1 MEILGSDIK
10 IRENL
15 LFSLNRYTTW
25 WIIILVTMIFD
36 YLTTL
41 YFIGILGPYAE
52 ANQFIGWLMVNV
64 GLFIGLFIG
73 KLVQLFSVVF
83 FVCLSQRLGNI
94 FLLVIILMN
103 CWAVVINTIPHY

>member
-1 MEILGSDIK
+1 MKILGSEIK

-15 LFSLNRYTTW
+15 LFSLKRYPVW
-25 WIIILVTMIFD
+25 WLIIVITMIFD

-41 YFIGILGPYAE
+41 YFVGKLGPQAE
-52 ANQFIGWLMVNV
+52 ANHFIGWLIVNV
-64 GLFIGLFIG
+64 GLFFGLFIG
-73 KLVQLFSVVF
+73 KLVQLFSVIF
-83 FVCLSQRLGNI
+83 FVCMSQRLGNL